1 MISVTVVI
9 LSIAIFTALVI
20 NMAVKPSYSARLT
33 AVLMMISA
41 CGGSVIYINNCNAN
55 GFKVEGSGLGHRNVS
70 GQE

>member
-41 CGGSVIYINNCNAN
+41 CGGSVIY
-55 GFKVEGSGLGHRNVS
+55 GLG
-70 GQE
+70 